1 MRDVTQP
8 PPGQGPKK
16 IFNLESLPECF
27 YYLVHFLKS
36 PIESIKTIPQ
46 WTWKDIFLVHFTLSA
61 LSGFV
66 AGVFKINLYT
76 IVLGLFIMPFIS
88 LIGTALLSSFI
99 YYFFQIFEGK
109 TIEFRRIA
117 TLAVLAN
124 FPFYLFQI
132 AGEYLPPATLV
143 GFAFSGILFIVG
155 LTENFGMAK
164 RRSIQLIGFLF
175 CLIFVIW
182 VWNQYDLAKYR

>member
-1 MRDVTQP
+1 MRDVSEP
-8 PPGQGPKK
+8 PKTTGPKRL
-16 IFNLESLPECF
+16 INLEALPECYF
-27 YYLVHFLKS
+27 YLLQFLKT
-36 PIESIKTIPQ
+36 PIESIKLIPQ

-61 LSGFV
+61 LSGFL
-66 AGVFKINLYT
+66 AGVFSTSFYT
-76 IVLGLFIMPFIS
+76 IVLGLFIMPILSFIAT
-88 LIGTALLSSFI
+88 GLLSSFI

-109 TIEFRRIA
+109 TVEFRRIT
-117 TLAVLAN
+117 TLSVLAN
-124 FPFYLFQI
+124 FPFFLFQI

-175 CLIFVIW
+175 CLIFIIW
-182 VWNQYDLAKYR
+182 LWNRIDLAKYR